1 MTRYVLHRL
10 LALVPVAI
18 GVTLVVF
25 SLLHLT
31 GDPVRLLFGLTVPEE
46 IVQQRREELG
56 FDRPVAVQY
65 MRWLGRAVRGDLGM
79 SITTG
84 DRVVAMI
91 RPRIGATL
99 ELTVLALLV
108 TLAVS
113 LPAGVVSAV
122 RRNTAVDNLSRVA
135 ALFWVSMPTFWLGLL
150 FIMIFGVWL
159 GVLPISGRAGDI
171 WTLEGLRSRVLPVL
185 TLGLPP
191 AALFTRLTRSSML
204 ETIGEEYIRTARSKG
219 LAERV
224 VVVRHA
230 LRNALIPIL
239 TLVGLRLPWL
249 FGGAVITETVFAWP
263 GMGRLL
269 VDAVMKR
276 DYPVVQGVV
285 VVMALLVVASSL
297 LVDLLYAAVDPR
309 IHYE

>member
-10 LALVPVAI
+10 LALIPVAI

-31 GDPVRLLFGLTVPEE
+31 GDPVRLLFGLNVPED

-56 FDRPVAVQY
+56 LDRPVAVQY
-65 MRWLGRAVRGDLGM
+65 LRWLGRAMRGDLGM

-84 DRVVAMI
+84 DHVVAMI
-91 RPRIGATL
+91 RPRVGATL
-99 ELTVLALLV
+99 ELTILALLV

-113 LPAGVVSAV
+113 LPAGVLSAV

-150 FIMIFGVWL
+150 FIMVFGVWL
-159 GVLPISGRAGDI
+159 GVLPISGRAGGL
-171 WTLEGLRSRVLPVL
+171 WTLEGLRSHVLPVL

-191 AALFTRLTRSSML
+191 AAMFTRFTRSSML
-204 ETIGEEYIRTARSKG
+204 EVIGEEYIRTARSKG
-219 LAERV
+219 LAERAV
-224 VVVRHA
+224 VIRHA
-230 LRNALIPIL
+230 LRNALIPII
-239 TLVGLRLPWL
+239 TLIGLRLPWL

-269 VDAVMKR
+269 VDAVLKR
-276 DYPVVQGVV
+276 DYPVVQGIVV
-285 VVMALLVVASSL
+285 AMALLVVGSSL
-297 LVDLLYAAVDPR
+297 LVDLLYAVVDPR
-309 IHYE
+309 IRYE

>member
-10 LALVPVAI
+10 LALIPVAI

-31 GDPVRLLFGLTVPEE
+31 GDPVRLLFGLNVPED

-56 FDRPVAVQY
+56 LDRPVAVQY
-65 MRWLGRAVRGDLGM
+65 LRWLERAVRGDLGM
-79 SITTG
+79 SIITG
-84 DRVVAMI
+84 DHVVAMI
-91 RPRIGATL
+91 RPRVSATL
-99 ELTVLALLV
+99 ELTVFALLV

-113 LPAGVVSAV
+113 LPAGVLSAI
-122 RRNTAVDNLSRVA
+122 RRNSAVDNLSRVA

-150 FIMIFGVWL
+150 FIMVFGVWL
-159 GVLPISGRAGDI
+159 GVLPISGRGGGF
-171 WTLEGLRSRVLPVL
+171 WTLEGLRSLVLPVL

-191 AALFTRLTRSSML
+191 AALFTRFTRSSML
-204 ETIGEEYIRTARSKG
+204 EVIGEEYIRTARSKG
-219 LAERV
+219 LAERAV
-224 VVVRHA
+224 VIRHA

-239 TLVGLRLPWL
+239 TLIGLRLPWL

-269 VDAVMKR
+269 VDAVLKR
-276 DYPVVQGVV
+276 DYPVVQGIVV
-285 VVMALLVVASSL
+285 AMALLVVGSSL
-297 LVDLLYAAVDPR
+297 LVDLLYAVVDPR
-309 IHYE
+309 IRYE

>member
-10 LALVPVAI
+10 LALIPVAI

-31 GDPVRLLFGLTVPEE
+31 GDPVRLLFGLNVPED

-56 FDRPVAVQY
+56 LDRPVAVQY
-65 MRWLGRAVRGDLGM
+65 LRWLGRAVRGDLGM

-84 DRVVAMI
+84 DHVVAMI
-91 RPRIGATL
+91 RPRVGATL
-99 ELTVLALLV
+99 ELTILALLV

-113 LPAGVVSAV
+113 LPAGVLSAI
-122 RRNTAVDNLSRVA
+122 RRNTAVDNVSRVA

-150 FIMIFGVWL
+150 FIMVFGVWL
-159 GVLPISGRAGDI
+159 GVLPISGRAGGL
-171 WTLEGLRSRVLPVL
+171 WTLEGLRSHVLPVL

-191 AALFTRLTRSSML
+191 AALFTRFTRSSML
-204 ETIGEEYIRTARSKG
+204 EVIGEEYIRTARSKG
-219 LAERV
+219 LAERAV
-224 VVVRHA
+224 VIRHA
-230 LRNALIPIL
+230 LRNALIPII
-239 TLVGLRLPWL
+239 TLIGLRLPWL

-269 VDAVMKR
+269 VDAVLKR
-276 DYPVVQGVV
+276 DYPVVQGIVV
-285 VVMALLVVASSL
+285 AMALLVVGSSL
-297 LVDLLYAAVDPR
+297 LVDLLYAVVDPR
-309 IHYE
+309 IRYE

>member
-10 LALVPVAI
+10 LALIPVAI

-31 GDPVRLLFGLTVPEE
+31 GDPVRLLFGLNVPED

-56 FDRPVAVQY
+56 LDRPVAVQY
-65 MRWLGRAVRGDLGM
+65 LRWLGRAMRGDLGM

-84 DRVVAMI
+84 DHVVAMI
-91 RPRIGATL
+91 RPRVGATL
-99 ELTVLALLV
+99 ELTILALLV

-113 LPAGVVSAV
+113 LPAGVLSAV

-150 FIMIFGVWL
+150 FIMVFGVWL
-159 GVLPISGRAGDI
+159 GVLPISGRAGGL
-171 WTLEGLRSRVLPVL
+171 WTLEGLRSHVLPVL

-191 AALFTRLTRSSML
+191 AAMFTRFTRSSML
-204 ETIGEEYIRTARSKG
+204 EVIGEEYIRTARSKG
-219 LAERV
+219 LAERAV
-224 VVVRHA
+224 VIRHA

-239 TLVGLRLPWL
+239 TLIGLRLPWL

-269 VDAVMKR
+269 VDAVLKR
-276 DYPVVQGVV
+276 DYPVVQGIVV
-285 VVMALLVVASSL
+285 AMALLVVGSSL
-297 LVDLLYAAVDPR
+297 LVDLLYAVVDPR
-309 IHYE
+309 IRYE

>member
-10 LALVPVAI
+10 LALIPVVI

-65 MRWLGRAVRGDLGM
+65 LRWLGRAVRGDLGM

-84 DRVVAMI
+84 DHVVAMI

-113 LPAGVVSAV
+113 LPAGVISAV

-150 FIMIFGVWL
+150 FIMVFGVWL
-159 GVLPISGRAGDI
+159 GVLPISGRAGDV

-204 ETIGEEYIRTARSKG
+204 EIIGEEYIRTARSKG

-239 TLVGLRLPWL
+239 TLIGLRLPWL

-276 DYPVVQGVV
+276 DYPVVQGIVV
-285 VVMALLVVASSL
+285 AMALLVVASSL
-297 LVDLLYAAVDPR
+297 LVDLLYAVVDPR
-309 IHYE
+309 IRYE

>member
-1 MTRYVLHRL
+1 MARYVFHRVLSL
-10 LALVPVAI
+10 LPVAV
-18 GVTLVVF
+18 GVTVVVF

-31 GDPVRLLFGLTVPEE
+31 GDPIRLLYGLNVPEE
-46 IVQQRREELG
+46 IVQQRRDELG
-56 FDRPVAVQY
+56 LNRPVALQY
-65 MRWLGRAVRGDLGM
+65 ARWLIRAARGDLGE

-84 DRVVAMI
+84 DHVVAMI
-91 RPRIGATL
+91 RPRIGPTL
-99 ELTVLALLV
+99 ELTLLALLV

-122 RRNTAVDNLSRVA
+122 RRNTLLDSLSRIA

-150 FIMIFGVWL
+150 LILIFGVMLRW
-159 GVLPISGRAGDI
+159 LPISGRAEAF
-171 WTLEGLRSRVLPVL
+171 WSLESLRTHVLPVL

-204 ETIGEEYIRTARSKG
+204 EVIGEEYVRTARSKG
-219 LAERV
+219 LAERIV
-224 VVVRHA
+224 IIKHA

-239 TLVGLRLPWL
+239 TLIGLRLPWL

-269 VDAVMKR
+269 VDSVLKR
-276 DYPVVQGVV
+276 DYPVVQGI
-285 VVMALLVVASSL
+285 VMAMAVLVVGSSL
-297 LVDLLYAAVDPR
+297 LVDLLYAYVDPR
-309 IHYE
+309 IRYA

>member
-1 MTRYVLHRL
+1 MARYVFYRVLT
-10 LALVPVAI
+10 LVPVAI

-31 GDPVRLLFGLTVPEE
+31 GDPIRLLYGLNVPEE
-46 IVQQRREELG
+46 IVQQRRDELG
-56 FDRPVAVQY
+56 LNRPVPVQY
-65 MRWLGRAVRGDLGM
+65 ARWLVRAVRGDLGD

-84 DRVVAMI
+84 DRVTRMI
-91 RPRIGATL
+91 RPRIGPTL
-99 ELTVLALLV
+99 ELTLLALLT

-122 RRNTAVDNLSRVA
+122 RRNTWMDNLSRVA

-150 FIMIFGVWL
+150 FILIFGVWL
-159 GVLPISGRAGDI
+159 GLLPISGRAE
-171 WTLEGLRSRVLPVL
+171 TLWSADGLRTHILPVL

-204 ETIGEEYIRTARSKG
+204 EVIGEEYVRTARSKG

-224 VVVRHA
+224 VIVKHA

-239 TLVGLRLPWL
+239 TLIGLRLPWL

-269 VDAVMKR
+269 VDAVLKR
-276 DYPVVQGVV
+276 DYPVVQGI
-285 VVMALLVVASSL
+285 VMAMAILVVASSL
-297 LVDLLYAAVDPR
+297 LVDVLYAYVDPR
-309 IHYE
+309 IRYE

>member
-1 MTRYVLHRL
+1 
-10 LALVPVAI
+10 VPVAI
-18 GVTLVVF
+18 GVTLLVF

-31 GDPVRLLFGLTVPEE
+31 GDPIRLLYGLNVPEE
-46 IVQQRREELG
+46 IVQQRRDELG
-56 FDRPVAVQY
+56 LNRPVPVQYAMWLSRAVQ
-65 MRWLGRAVRGDLGM
+65 GDLGE

-84 DRVVAMI
+84 DHVVAMI
-91 RPRIGATL
+91 AARVGPTL
-99 ELTVLALLV
+99 ELTVLALIV

-122 RRNTAVDNLSRVA
+122 RRNTWLDGISRIA
-135 ALFWVSMPTFWLGLL
+135 ALFWVSMPIFWLGLL
-150 FIMIFGVWL
+150 FILVFGVWL
-159 GVLPISGRAGDI
+159 GLMPISGRAETFWSI
-171 WTLEGLRSRVLPVL
+171 EGLRTHTLPVL

-204 ETIGEEYIRTARSKG
+204 EVIGEEYIRTARSKG

-224 VVVRHA
+224 VIVRHA
-230 LRNALIPIL
+230 LRNALIPLL

-269 VDAVMKR
+269 VDSVLKR
-276 DYPVVQGVV
+276 DYPVVQGI
-285 VVMALLVVASSL
+285 VMAMAALVVASSL
-297 LVDLLYAAVDPR
+297 LVDLLYAYVDPR
-309 IHYE
+309 IRYD

>member
-1 MTRYVLHRL
+1 MTRYIFHRL
-10 LALVPVAI
+10 MALIPVVL

-31 GDPVRLLFGLTVPEE
+31 GDPVRLLFGLNVPEE
-46 IVQQRREELG
+46 LVQQRRQELG
-56 FDRPVAVQY
+56 LDRPVVIQY
-65 MRWLGRAVRGDLGM
+65 IRWLARAARGDFGV

-84 DRVVAMI
+84 DRVAAMI
-91 RPRIGATL
+91 RPRIGPTL

-113 LPAGVVSAV
+113 LPAGVISAIRRGTVVDSVSRLV
-122 RRNTAVDNLSRVA
+122 

-150 FIMIFGVWL
+150 FILVFGVWL
-159 GVLPISGRAGDI
+159 GLLPISGRAELP
-171 WTLEGLRSRVLPVL
+171 WSWEGVRTHILPVL

-204 ETIGEEYIRTARSKG
+204 EVIGEEYVRTARSKG
-219 LAERV
+219 LDEWS

-269 VDAVMKR
+269 VDSVLKR
-276 DYPVVQGVV
+276 DYPVVQGI
-285 VVMALLVVASSL
+285 VMFMAILVVLSNL
-297 LVDLLYAAVDPR
+297 LVDVLYAYADPR
-309 IHYE
+309 IRYE

>member
-1 MTRYVLHRL
+1 MTRYVAHRL
-10 LALVPVAI
+10 LSLVPVAI

-31 GDPVRLLFGLTVPEE
+31 GDPIRLLFGLNVPEE
-46 IVQQRREELG
+46 IVQQRRDELG
-56 FDRPVAVQY
+56 LNRPVAVQY
-65 MRWLGRAVRGDLGM
+65 ARWLTRAVRGDLGE

-91 RPRIGATL
+91 RPRLGPTL
-99 ELTVLALLV
+99 ELTLLALLV
-108 TLAVS
+108 TLVVS
-113 LPAGVVSAV
+113 LPAGVISAV
-122 RRNTAVDNLSRVA
+122 RRNTVLDSLSRLT

-150 FIMIFGVWL
+150 FILVFGVML
-159 GVLPISGRAGDI
+159 GWLPISGRAEEF
-171 WTLEGLRSRVLPVL
+171 WSWEGVRSHILPVL

-204 ETIGEEYIRTARSKG
+204 EVIGEEYVRTAHSKG
-219 LAERV
+219 LAERTV
-224 VVVRHA
+224 IVKHA

-239 TLVGLRLPWL
+239 TLIGLRLPWL

-269 VDAVMKR
+269 VDAVLKR
-276 DYPVVQGVV
+276 DYPVVQGIVMA
-285 VVMALLVVASSL
+285 MALLVVASSL
-297 LVDLLYAAVDPR
+297 LIDLLYAYVDPR
-309 IHYE
+309 IRYQ

>member
-10 LALVPVAI
+10 LALIPVAI

-31 GDPVRLLFGLTVPEE
+31 GDPVRLLFGLNVPED

-56 FDRPVAVQY
+56 LDRPVAVQY
-65 MRWLGRAVRGDLGM
+65 LRWLGRAVRGDLGM

-84 DRVVAMI
+84 DHVVAMI

-99 ELTVLALLV
+99 ELTILALLV

-113 LPAGVVSAV
+113 LPAGVLSAV

-150 FIMIFGVWL
+150 FIMVFGVWL
-159 GVLPISGRAGDI
+159 GVLPISGRAGGL
-171 WTLEGLRSRVLPVL
+171 WTLEGLRSHVLPVL

-191 AALFTRLTRSSML
+191 AALFTRFTRSSML
-204 ETIGEEYIRTARSKG
+204 EVIGEEYIRTARSKG
-219 LAERV
+219 LAERAV
-224 VVVRHA
+224 VIHHA
-230 LRNALIPIL
+230 LRNALIPII
-239 TLVGLRLPWL
+239 TLIGLRLPWL

-269 VDAVMKR
+269 VDAVLKR
-276 DYPVVQGVV
+276 DYPVVQGIVV
-285 VVMALLVVASSL
+285 AMALLVVGSSL
-297 LVDLLYAAVDPR
+297 LVDLLYAVVDPR
-309 IHYE
+309 IRYE

>member
-10 LALVPVAI
+10 LALIPVAI

-31 GDPVRLLFGLTVPEE
+31 GDPVRLLFGLNVPED

-56 FDRPVAVQY
+56 LDRPVAVQY
-65 MRWLGRAVRGDLGM
+65 LRWLGRAVRGDLGM

-84 DRVVAMI
+84 DHVVAMI
-91 RPRIGATL
+91 RPRVGATL
-99 ELTVLALLV
+99 ELTILALLV

-113 LPAGVVSAV
+113 LPAGVLSAV

-150 FIMIFGVWL
+150 FIMVFGVWL
-159 GVLPISGRAGDI
+159 GVLPISGRAGGL
-171 WTLEGLRSRVLPVL
+171 WTLEGLRSHVLPVL

-191 AALFTRLTRSSML
+191 AAMFTRFTRSSML
-204 ETIGEEYIRTARSKG
+204 EVIGEEYIRTARSKG
-219 LAERV
+219 LAERAV
-224 VVVRHA
+224 VIRHA
-230 LRNALIPIL
+230 LRNALIPII
-239 TLVGLRLPWL
+239 TLIGLRLPWL

-269 VDAVMKR
+269 VDAVLKR
-276 DYPVVQGVV
+276 DYPVVQGIVV
-285 VVMALLVVASSL
+285 AMALLVVGSSL
-297 LVDLLYAAVDPR
+297 LVDLLYAVVDPR
-309 IHYE
+309 IRYE

>member
-1 MTRYVLHRL
+1 MTRYVFHRL
-10 LALVPVAI
+10 LALIPVAI

-31 GDPVRLLFGLTVPEE
+31 GDPVRLLFGLNVPED

-56 FDRPVAVQY
+56 LDRPVAVQY
-65 MRWLGRAVRGDLGM
+65 VRWLERAVRGDLGR

-84 DRVVAMI
+84 DRVTAMI
-91 RPRIGATL
+91 RPRVAATL

-113 LPAGVVSAV
+113 LPAGVLSAI

-135 ALFWVSMPTFWLGLL
+135 ALFWMSMPTFWLGLL
-150 FIMIFGVWL
+150 FMMIFGVWL
-159 GVLPISGRAGDI
+159 GLLPISGRAGGL
-171 WTLEGLRSRVLPVL
+171 WTLEGLRSHVLPVL

-204 ETIGEEYIRTARSKG
+204 EVIGEEYVRTARSKG
-219 LAERV
+219 LAERAV
-224 VVVRHA
+224 VIRHA

-239 TLVGLRLPWL
+239 TLIGLRLPWL

-269 VDAVMKR
+269 VDAVLKR
-276 DYPVVQGVV
+276 DYPIVQGIVV
-285 VVMALLVVASSL
+285 TMAMLVVASSL
-297 LVDLLYAAVDPR
+297 VVDLLYAAADPR
-309 IHYE
+309 IRYE

>member
-56 FDRPVAVQY
+56 FNRPVAVQY
-65 MRWLGRAVRGDLGM
+65 LWWLGRAVRGDLGM

-159 GVLPISGRAGDI
+159 GLLPISGRAGDI

-204 ETIGEEYIRTARSKG
+204 EIIGEEYIRTARSKG
-219 LAERV
+219 LTERV

-239 TLVGLRLPWL
+239 TLIGLRLPWL

-276 DYPVVQGVV
+276 DYPVVQGIV

-297 LVDLLYAAVDPR
+297 LVDLLYAVVDPR
-309 IHYE
+309 IRYE